1 MKGYLANA
9 LFSKADQMFNAH
21 LASEIR
27 KAIPEI
33 SLYVPQENE
42 SINAKDGYADSLT
55 IYSEDNAY
63 LDQSDLMIVVLDGAE
78 IDAGVAAEVG
88 RFTTIREMEL
98 DQHGKTPRQIVALYT
113 DVRQMG
119 RDNALKIKAMQEDPT
134 ENQFFYRN
142 LYVIG
147 AIKKHGKIFSS
158 VEELAS
164 HLHNHYK

>member
-1 MKGYLANA
+1 MKAYLANA

-21 LASEIR
+21 LAGEVR
-27 KAIPEI
+27 KALPEI

-42 SINAKDGYADSLT
+42 AINAKDGYADSLT
-55 IYSEDNAY
+55 IYSGDNAY
-63 LDQSDLMIVVLDGAE
+63 LDQSDLMIAVLDGAE
-78 IDAGVAAEVG
+78 IDSGVAAEVG
-88 RFTTIREMEL
+88 RFTTLRELEMSE
-98 DQHGKTPRQIVALYT
+98 HGKASRNIVALYT

-119 RDNALKIKAMQEDPT
+119 RDNELKIKAMKEDPT

-158 VEELAS
+158 VEELVS
-164 HLHNHYK
+164 YLHNHYN